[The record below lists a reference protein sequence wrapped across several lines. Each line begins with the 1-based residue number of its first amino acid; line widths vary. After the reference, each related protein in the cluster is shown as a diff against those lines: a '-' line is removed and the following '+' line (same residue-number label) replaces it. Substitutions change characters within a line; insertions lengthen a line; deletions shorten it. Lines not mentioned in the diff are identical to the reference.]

1 MKITTVGLDLAKN
14 IFQVHGIDD
23 MGSVIVRRSLRRSQM
38 LPFFSKLEPCLVGM
52 EACGT
57 SHHWARELMEL
68 GHEVK
73 LMPPIYVKPYV
84 KRGKTDAGDSEAI
97 CEAVTRPTM
106 RFVAIKSVD
115 QQSVVMLHRTRELL
129 VRQRTQL
136 VNMMRGQL
144 AEFGII
150 LAKGIQHA
158 SRFIR
163 QLIEGE
169 IPNIPELAI
178 TVVTA
183 LADQVRQLQVR
194 IGVLE
199 KELKRW
205 FRADPLAQGLAS
217 IPGIGPITAT
227 ALSSTVTDP
236 HQFTSGRQFAA
247 WLGLT
252 PKANSSGGKERQGR
266 ISKMGDQHIRR
277 LLVSGMTS
285 QLQSVRRRPD
295 AYPWVTAML
304 ARKPAKLVAV
314 AMANKAA
321 RIAWVVMTRGELYGQ
336 PNYST
341 QEVTTN

>member
-1 MKITTVGLDLAKN
+1 
-14 IFQVHGIDD
+14 
-23 MGSVIVRRSLRRSQM
+23 
-38 LPFFSKLEPCLVGM
+38 
-52 EACGT
+52 
-57 SHHWARELMEL
+57 
-68 GHEVK
+68 
-73 LMPPIYVKPYV
+73 
-84 KRGKTDAGDSEAI
+84 
-97 CEAVTRPTM
+97 
-106 RFVAIKSVD
+106 
-115 QQSVVMLHRTRELL
+115 LL

-158 SRFIR
+158 SRFVR

>member
-1 MKITTVGLDLAKN
+1 MKITTIGLDLAKN
-14 IFQVHGIDD
+14 VFQVHGIDAA
-23 MGSVIVRRSLRRSQM
+23 GEVVVRRALRRGQM
-38 LPFFSKLEPCLVGM
+38 LAFFEKLEPCLVGM

-57 SHHWARELMEL
+57 SHYWARELGSL

-73 LMPPIYVKPYV
+73 LMPPAYVKPYV
-84 KRGKTDAGDSEAI
+84 KRGKTDAGDAEAI
-97 CEAVTRPTM
+97 CEAATRPTM
-106 RFVAIKSVD
+106 RFVAVKSAD

-144 AEFGII
+144 AEFGVT

-158 SRFIR
+158 LKFVRR
-163 QLIEGE
+163 LLDGYA
-169 IPNIPELAI
+169 PDIPELAVK
-178 TVVTA
+178 VVMV
-183 LADQVRQLQVR
+183 LAEQLRQLQIR
-194 IGVLE
+194 IGELE

-205 FRADPLAQGLAS
+205 FRADRVAQGLAT
-217 IPGIGPITAT
+217 IPGIGFITAS

-252 PKANSSGGKERQGR
+252 PRANSSGGKERQGR
-266 ISKMGDQHIRR
+266 ISKMGDQHIRH

-285 QLQSVRRRPD
+285 QLRWARRHPD
-295 AYPWVTAML
+295 AHPWVASLL

-321 RIAWVVMTRGELYGQ
+321 RIAWVVMTRGELYRARH
-336 PNYST
+336 PST
-341 QEVTTN
+341 QQGAV

>member
-1 MKITTVGLDLAKN
+1 MKITTIGLDLAKN
-14 IFQVHGIDD
+14 IFQVHGVSET
-23 MGSVIVRRSLRRSQM
+23 GEVVVRRALRRRQVLS
-38 LPFFSKLEPCLVGM
+38 FFSKLDPCLVGM

-57 SHHWARELMEL
+57 SHYWARELIAL

-73 LMPPIYVKPYV
+73 LMPPVYVKPYV
-84 KRGKTDAGDSEAI
+84 KRGKTDAGDAEAI

-106 RFVAIKSVD
+106 RFVAVKSAD

-136 VNMMRGQL
+136 VNIMRGQL
-144 AEFGII
+144 AEFGVT
-150 LAKGIQHA
+150 LAKGIQYA
-158 SRFIR
+158 SQFTRR
-163 QLIEGE
+163 LLEGDAPD
-169 IPNIPELAI
+169 IPALAI
-178 TVVTA
+178 TIITV
-183 LADQVRQLQVR
+183 LAEQIRQVQAR
-194 IGVLE
+194 ISELE
-199 KELKRW
+199 KELKQW
-205 FRADPLAQGLAS
+205 FREDQLAQGLAS

-227 ALSSTVTDP
+227 ALVSTVTDP

-277 LLVSGMTS
+277 LLVSGMTA
-285 QLQSVRRRPD
+285 QLQSVRRHPD
-295 AYPWVTAML
+295 EHPWVIALL

-321 RIAWVVMTRGELYGQ
+321 RIAWVVMTRGELYTKPQ
-336 PNYST
+336 HSAQVST
-341 QEVTTN
+341 